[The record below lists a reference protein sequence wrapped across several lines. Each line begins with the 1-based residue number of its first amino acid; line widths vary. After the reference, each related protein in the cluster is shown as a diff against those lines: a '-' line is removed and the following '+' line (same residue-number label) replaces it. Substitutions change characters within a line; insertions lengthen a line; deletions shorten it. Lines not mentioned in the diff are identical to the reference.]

1 MGGSRRPKLL
11 ITAAA
16 RATSCIR
23 FRGRIDQPRHMV
35 KLVNFDTFAP

>member
-16 RATSCIR
+16 RANSCIR
-23 FRGRIDQPRHMV
+23 SGGQIDQPRHVV
-35 KLVNFDTFAP
+35 KLVNFDTFVP

>member
-23 FRGRIDQPRHMV
+23 SGGQIDQPRHV
-35 KLVNFDTFAP
+35 GKLVNFDTFVP